1 MGDSSNYK
9 EIQDQYKFIVENS
22 LSAIYIFQK
31 DRLVYVNRAC
41 ETLTGYS
48 QAELLELHYLDLIHP
63 DDKDWME
70 CLTNKVLSGAD
81 TLDQPQPEFRIITKG
96 GSIRW
101 VRLIPNLVLH
111 KKKKTIIGHIL
122 DIHSQKQI
130 ENKLKESEEKY
141 RLLVENA
148 VEAILVVQ
156 DWQVKY
162 INPQAI
168 HLSGYSKEEFT
179 SLTLD
184 KIIHPEDLP
193 ILKKRH
199 QMRLKGKELDHIY
212 PFRIFDKKGNIRWGI
227 INVVVIPWEGK
238 KATLNFIHDIT
249 EQKRTQDKL
258 KKSEKTFREL
268 VERASDGIAIIQDKK
283 FQYVNKKLA
292 EMHECSIQEMLGDYF
307 FNYVTEEEKQRVM
320 ERNEKRMRGE
330 EVPTIYASEIITKN
344 GKKKPVEFNA
354 GMVTYDGKP
363 ANLVLVRDIAERKK
377 AEDLLKKSLKEKDVL
392 LREIHHRVKN
402 NMQIMSSLLRL
413 QEAGAKDEKAKRI
426 LQESRAR
433 IYTMA
438 LVHEKLYQSKDLSSI
453 DMGHYIQVFAPHLFH
468 TFNASAQKI
477 TLHMQCESVELDIT
491 RAIPCGLIINEL
503 ISNSIKHAFPGDR
516 KGEMS
521 IGLRKEKGK
530 IIFSVKDNGVGLPEN
545 VDVRQSE
552 TMGFQIISDL
562 VKQLRADMKIISEN
576 GIKFEIVFLA

>member
-1 MGDSSNYK
+1 MGYSCK
-9 EIQDQYKFIVENS
+9 LPKIQDQYKFIVENS
-22 LSAIYIFQK
+22 LSAIYIFQ
-31 DRLVYVNRAC
+31 DGEMIYINRAC
-41 ETLTGYS
+41 EELTGYRLS
-48 QAELLELHYLDLIHP
+48 DLENMDYLALIHP
-63 DDKDWME
+63 EDRDWMKE
-70 CLTNKVLSGAD
+70 TTERFLDKEIAD
-81 TLDQPQPEFRIITKG
+81 TLRQPEFRILRKDGKT
-96 GSIRW
+96 RW
-101 VRLIPNLVLH
+101 VKLIPNLVSFSN
-111 KKKKTIIGHIL
+111 KKTIIGHVL
-122 DIHSQKQI
+122 DIHAHKAA
-130 ENKLKESEEKY
+130 EDKLRESEEKY

-168 HLSGYSKEEFT
+168 RLSGYSKEEFT

-283 FQYVNKKLA
+283 FQYLNKKVA

-307 FNYVTEEEKQRVM
+307 FHYVSEEEKQRVM

-330 EVPTIYASEIITKN
+330 EVPTIYASEIITKD

-354 GMVTYDGKP
+354 GMVTYEGKP
-363 ANLVLVRDIAERKK
+363 ANLVFVRDIAERKK
-377 AEDLLKKSLKEKDVL
+377 AEDILKKSLKEKDVL

-413 QEAGAKDEKAKRI
+413 QAAGAKDKMAKKI

-438 LVHEKLYQSKDLSSI
+438 LVHEKLYQSKDLASI
-453 DMGHYIQVFAPHLFH
+453 DMGHYIQIFAPHLFH

-477 TLHMQCESVELDIT
+477 TLHMQCESVDLDIT

-503 ISNSIKHAFPGDR
+503 ISNSIKHAFPRGR
-516 KGEMS
+516 KGEIS
-521 IGLRKEKGK
+521 IILRKEKDK
-530 IIFSVKDNGVGLPEN
+530 IIFSVKDNGIGLPEHL
-545 VDVRQSE
+545 DVRQSD
-552 TMGFQIISDL
+552 TMGFQVVNDL
-562 VKQLRADMKIISEN
+562 VKQLGADMKIIRDN
-576 GIKFEIVFLA
+576 GVEFEIVLPA

>member
-1 MGDSSNYK
+1 MGELSNYK

-31 DRLVYVNRAC
+31 DHLVYVNRAC

-48 QAELLELHYLDLIHP
+48 QEELLKLHYLDLIHP
-63 DDKDWME
+63 DDRDWME
-70 CLTNKVLSGAD
+70 HLTNSVLSVTD
-81 TLDQPQPEFRIITKG
+81 TNEQPQPEFRIMTKD
-96 GSIRW
+96 GSTRW

-111 KKKKTIIGHIL
+111 EKKKTIIGHIL

-168 HLSGYSKEEFT
+168 RLSGYSEKEFKT
-179 SLTLD
+179 LTLD
-184 KIIHPEDLP
+184 EIIHPEDLP
-193 ILKKRH
+193 MLKRRH
-199 QMRLKGKELDHIY
+199 QMRLEGKEFDHVY
-212 PFRIFDKKGNIRWGI
+212 PFRIYDKKGNIRWGI

-249 EQKRTQDKL
+249 EQKKAQDKL

-268 VERASDGIAIIQDKK
+268 VERASDGIAIIQDKR

-292 EMHECSIQEMLGDYF
+292 EMHGCSTEDMLGDYF
-307 FNYVTEEEKQRVM
+307 FNYVSEKEKQRVI
-320 ERNEKRMRGE
+320 ERNEKRSRGE
-330 EVPTIYASEIITKN
+330 DVPTIYASEIVTKE
-344 GKKKPVEFNA
+344 GKEKPVEFNA
-354 GMVTYDGKP
+354 GMVTYNGKP
-363 ANLVLVRDIAERKK
+363 ANMVLVRDITERKK
-377 AEDLLKKSLKEKDVL
+377 AENRLKKSLKEKDVL

-413 QEAGAKDEKAKRI
+413 QAAGTKDKMAKKI
-426 LQESRAR
+426 LQESRGR

-438 LVHEKLYQSKDLSSI
+438 LVHEKLYQSKDLSNI
-453 DMGHYIQVFAPHLFH
+453 DMGRYIQVFVPHLFH
-468 TFNASAQKI
+468 TFDASARKI
-477 TLHMQCESVELDIT
+477 SLHMQCESVELDIT

-503 ISNSIKHAFPGDR
+503 VSNAIKHAFPGDR
-516 KGEMS
+516 KGKMC
-521 IGLRKEKGK
+521 IDLRREKGK
-530 IIFSVKDNGVGLPEN
+530 IIFGVKDNGVGLSEH

-552 TMGFQIISDL
+552 TMGFQIVNDL

-576 GIKFEIVFLA
+576 GIKFEIVFPA